1 MNISKDP
8 TRWKRATTDREL
20 RKLKRR
26 DLLQLLLESEKENR
40 RLTSELIGLRSTLEK
55 QDLVLEEV
63 GSIAEASLQLSNVFD
78 EAQKAADNYLENVR
92 RVCDERDRKSREL
105 AATRIERSRRILEET
120 ERRCRSMEQEARAHA
135 KRLLNDAAGAGRG
148 DTE

>member
-1 MNISKDP
+1 MDKSLKKLSRMDLLELLVE
-8 TRWKRATTDREL
+8 ATEANESLSMENNEL
-20 RKLKRR
+20 RRSAMAAR
-26 DLLQLLLESEKENR
+26 EQLRQQQRKPVQVA
-40 RLTSELIGLRSTLEK
+40 K
-55 QDLVLEEV
+55 V

-92 RVCDERDRKSREL
+92 RVCAERDRESREL

-120 ERRCRSMEQEARAHA
+120 ERRCRSMEQEAQAHA

>member
-1 MNISKDP
+1 M
-8 TRWKRATTDREL
+8 TDREL

-40 RLTSELIGLRSTLEK
+40 RLTAELDELRAALEK
-55 QDLVLEEV
+55 QELVLEEV
-63 GSIAEASLQLSNVFD
+63 GSIAEASLQLSNVFG

-92 RVCDERDRKSREL
+92 RVCADRDQKSREL
-105 AATRIERSRRILEET
+105 AATRIERSRRMLEET
-120 ERRCRSMEQEARAHA
+120 ERRCRSMEQEARAQA
-135 KRLLNDAAGAGRG
+135 KLLLNDAAVAGRG